1 MNWKEDSR
9 KRRKIQKV
17 GEFNKKERL
26 IRRKMNFIENFSLA
40 GHRIRQDWIFLNE
53 IINKKRT
60 EIMEKSS
67 KIFKD

>member
-9 KRRKIQKV
+9 KRRKIQKI

-53 IINKKRT
+53 IHQKKENRNNG
-60 EIMEKSS
+60 KVL
-67 KIFKD
+67 KNF